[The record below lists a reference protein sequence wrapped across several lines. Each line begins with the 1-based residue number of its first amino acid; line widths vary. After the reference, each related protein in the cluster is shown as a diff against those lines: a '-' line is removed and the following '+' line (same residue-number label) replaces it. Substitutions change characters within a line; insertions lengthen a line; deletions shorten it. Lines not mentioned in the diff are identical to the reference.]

1 MATGRIGVTP
11 VLRTRWSDQPTAGTT
26 SLSGL
31 DDNSVALVYDA
42 GYEAVYRNGVLLSR
56 GNDYTATDGTSI
68 TLIDATLAGDII
80 EVFANDLVPLT
91 DAISKGQ
98 YTAKGALLSASA
110 ASTPG
115 VLAVGS
121 NNQVLTADSTTS
133 TGLKWATPA
142 GGKVLQVVSAT
153 TTTSTVIS
161 STTLTDTT
169 ITATITPTLS
179 TSKILVI
186 CSVNSR
192 VLRNNVKAAG
202 GLILLRGA
210 TTIADYNNGGYNWIF
225 PDCRAS
231 GTQISLGM
239 SGAIN
244 YLDSPAT
251 TSATTYKIQ
260 GRVEDTADSSTI
272 TFQYTSTPSTITLME
287 IGA

>member
-1 MATGRIGVTP
+1 MATIGE
-11 VLRTRWSDQPTAGTT
+11 T
-26 SLSGL
+26 SRPGF
-31 DDNSVALVYDA
+31 VYD
-42 GYEAVYRNGVLLSR
+42 S
-56 GNDYTATDGTSI
+56 ATDTWIPVGIGPHAHTPAAI
-68 TLIDATLAGDII
+68 G
-80 EVFANDLVPLT
+80 
-91 DAISKGQ
+91 AISNSLTTTTGDLI
-98 YTAKGALLSASA
+98 YAASA
-110 ASTPG
+110 NTPARLGIGSTG
-115 VLAVGS
+115 
-121 NNQVLTADSTTS
+121 QVLKVSGGLPAWGTDS
-133 TGLKWATPA
+133 
-142 GGKVLQVVSAT
+142 GKVLQVVSAT

-272 TFQYTSTPSTITLME
+272 TFQYTSTPSTITLLE

>member
-80 EVFANDLVPLT
+80 EVFAIDLVPLT

-98 YTAKGALLSASA
+98 YNAKGALLSASA

>member
-1 MATGRIGVTP
+1 MTRARDVANIDGLLTTTGDT
-11 VLRTRWSDQPTAGTT
+11 
-26 SLSGL
+26 
-31 DDNSVALVYDA
+31 Y
-42 GYEAVYRNGVLLSR
+42 Y
-56 GNDYTATDGTSI
+56 
-68 TLIDATLAGDII
+68 
-80 EVFANDLVPLT
+80 
-91 DAISKGQ
+91 
-98 YTAKGALLSASA
+98 ASA
-110 ASTPG
+110 AGTPARLG
-115 VLAVGS
+115 VGTTG
-121 NNQVLTADSTTS
+121 QVLTVSSGVPT
-133 TGLKWATPA
+133 WAG

-225 PDCRAS
+225 PDCRAG